1 MLKRYQVLLASWQGD
16 YMKRMAEKYDVSFSE
31 AIRGALCLA
40 ILCAVPKVYPEYKPG
55 KLGSKPAEVSKKAI
69 KKGERAE
76 IHKLLSNLYYEARK
90 AAEFSLAKDD
100 KGKHTKK
107 IFSQE

>member
-16 YMKRMAEKYDVSFSE
+16 YMKHIAEKYDVSFSE
-31 AIRGALCLA
+31 AIRAALCLA
-40 ILCAVPKVYPEYKPG
+40 ILCTIPKVYPEYKAG
-55 KLGSKPAEVSKKAI
+55 KLGGRPEEASKKAI

-90 AAEFSLAKDD
+90 AAEFSLTKEKKDKHAKE
-100 KGKHTKK
+100 
-107 IFSQE
+107 IFS